1 MTRTYRIGVIGLL
14 GGLACTLAWLLLDP
28 LPWPARALTTL
39 LLVPLPA
46 LLILQARMAH
56 SILDNAQRDAVYI
69 SSAASVWILAAL
81 AMLASRLSDFSR
93 AELRLVALPMD
104 TLLLASGLTILA
116 GLGIMA
122 LGRLLRLQESPLIDF
137 LLPRSGSEKIAFA
150 GLSVSAGV
158 AEEIVF
164 RSFLI
169 FALFHASGSM
179 TVAVAVSIV
188 VFAVSHAYQG
198 WSGAI
203 RVGLLGLVLTAP
215 FLITGSVYPS
225 IIAHTVLDLMAGL
238 VLADWLMGSAEGD
251 DAR

>member
-1 MTRTYRIGVIGLL
+1 MNRTSRIALTGLL
-14 GGLACTLAWLLLDP
+14 GVLASAVAWLLLDP

-39 LLVPLPA
+39 FLVPMPA
-46 LLILQARMAH
+46 LLILQARVAH
-56 SILDNAQRDAVYI
+56 DILDDAEREAVYI

-93 AELRLVALPMD
+93 VELRLVALPID

-122 LGRLLRLQESPLIDF
+122 LARLLRFQESPLIDF
-137 LLPRSGSEKIAFA
+137 LLPRSGAEKIAFA
-150 GLSVSAGV
+150 GLSVSAGI

-169 FALFHASGSM
+169 LALFQASGSM
-179 TVAVAVSIV
+179 TVAVVVSAV

-198 WSGAI
+198 WAGAI

-238 VLADWLMGSAEGD
+238 VLADWLMGTREGD
-251 DAR
+251 DLP